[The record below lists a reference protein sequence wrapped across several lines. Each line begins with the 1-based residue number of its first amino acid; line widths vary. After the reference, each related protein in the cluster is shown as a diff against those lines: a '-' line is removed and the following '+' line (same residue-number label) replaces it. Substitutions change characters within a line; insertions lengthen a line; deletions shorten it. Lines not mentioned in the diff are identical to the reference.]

1 MRARERGR
9 GRKHVDI
16 YAPESDIG
24 LPVMQERGHKRVG
37 APQQHQD
44 TNDSGGWDEDHPPK
58 VTRIGCQVVNSGS
71 DCSVWC
77 APRAT
82 QRIALLATGE
92 DANRIVRSGEA
103 CNTNVSLCVNTVLPR
118 HCLSRLLSVL
128 LTVCP
133 SLSVIW
139 HPFVLAF

>member
-1 MRARERGR
+1 MRARGR
-9 GRKHVDI
+9 EEALGI
-16 YAPESDIG
+16 YAPKSDIR
-24 LPVMQERGHKRVG
+24 LPVVQERGHKRVG

-103 CNTNVSLCVNTVLPR
+103 CNTNVSLCVSTLSFLVTA
-118 HCLSRLLSVL
+118 CLARCLF
-128 LTVCP
+128 C
-133 SLSVIW
+133 SLCV
-139 HPFVLAF
+139 PLCV